1 MDTIALN
8 NKLIYNAFV
17 IGAKNVISEKNSL
30 NKINVFPVPD
40 GDTGTNLASLMQ
52 TIIDKASIK
61 DTTAETMQTIV
72 DAAIEGARGNSG
84 IIFASYINGFYESIE
99 KDDITIDEFITI
111 INHAYDEAY
120 QSINTP
126 VEGTMITLMR
136 AWANALNSLKDA
148 GHTVV
153 DLFTKAYEMLQLE
166 LKKTTEMLAVLKENK
181 VVDAGA
187 KGFVHFV
194 EGFIKSLKG
203 EEVSIEFHDIPEV
216 TEALHIDHLDESQFR
231 YCTEALLAA
240 NDLNVGEI
248 KSFLQTLGDSL
259 VVAGNPRRLRVHIH
273 TDVPDQVFQYLASHG
288 KILEQKVD
296 DMIRQFEMVNHK
308 KYDIAL
314 VTDSI
319 ADLPQELVDQYQI
332 HQYPLGLMI
341 NDTTYYD
348 KLTIYSKDFY
358 KMMDSLEVYPTSSQP
373 NPKSLEN
380 FFSQLTTYYD
390 KIIVLTVSSKMSGTY
405 QTFLDATSKFKDKK
419 ITVIDTIQNSGA
431 EGLLVLKAAEAIDQE
446 KSYDEIVSMIE
457 KLKKE
462 SKILVSVKTLKYMVK
477 GGRVKK
483 VTGLVGKILNL
494 KPVISIDDK
503 GEGIIFDKGFSI
515 KTSNKKIYQ
524 HLESVSKTH
533 HIDKYAIVH
542 ANAPERAE
550 AYEKMYTELI
560 GKKPEYIMDIS
571 SIVALSA
578 GIGTVAIAYI
588 KGEEK

>member
-17 IGAKNVISEKNSL
+17 IGARNVISEKNSL

-52 TIIDKASIK
+52 TIIDKASMK
-61 DTTAETMQTIV
+61 ETTAETMQTIV

-84 IIFASYINGFYESIE
+84 IIFASYINGFYESISKE
-99 KDDITIDEFITI
+99 EITVDEFIEI
-111 INHAYDEAY
+111 INHAYEEAY

-136 AWANALNSLKDA
+136 AWGHALNSLKDA

-153 DLFTKAYEMLQLE
+153 DMFSKAYEMLQLE

-203 EEVSIEFHDIPEV
+203 EEVTVEFQDIPEV

-240 NDLNVGEI
+240 NDLDVSEI
-248 KSFLQTLGDSL
+248 KSFLNNIGDSL
-259 VVAGNPRRLRVHIH
+259 VIAGNKRRLRVHIH

-288 KILEQKVD
+288 KIVEQKVD

-319 ADLPQELVDQYQI
+319 ADLPQELVDHYQI

-405 QTFLDATSKFKDKK
+405 QTFVDATSKFKDQK
-419 ITVIDTIQNSGA
+419 ISVIDSIQNSGA
-431 EGLLVLKAAEAIDQE
+431 QGLLVLKAAELIDQN
-446 KSYDEIVSMIE
+446 KSFDEIVSSIE
-457 KLKKE
+457 KLKQE

-494 KPVISIDDK
+494 KPVISIDAK
-503 GEGIIFDKGFSI
+503 GEGIIFDKGFSM
-515 KTSNKKIYQ
+515 KSSNKKIYK
-524 HLESVSKTH
+524 HVESVTKTH

-550 AYEKMYTELI
+550 SYEKVYTELI